1 MYFMLLEEIYTIS
14 SGAEL
19 PSVCILVKK
28 LIYIENS
35 RNNIFLKQQLW
46 SVYQEFITHSNFTR
60 LILLLSLKLE
70 KNAPTFVYKEFTK
83 E

>member
-35 RNNIFLKQQLW
+35 RNNIFLKQQL
-46 SVYQEFITHSNFTR
+46 
-60 LILLLSLKLE
+60 
-70 KNAPTFVYKEFTK
+70 
-83 E
+83 